1 MITLTDLL
9 NGKRDG
15 ISTLFFATTP
25 SLRATSPQGE
35 AFCLRG
41 AVVETTEGVSKIRIK
56 GRPMIAPTKK
66 VCVVS

>member
-1 MITLTDLL
+1 MAARIERVRCLGVTIT
-9 NGKRDG
+9 
-15 ISTLFFATTP
+15 TTP
-25 SLRATSPQGE
+25 SLRATSPQEE

>member
-1 MITLTDLL
+1 MGDKNT
-9 NGKRDG
+9 N
-15 ISTLFFATTP
+15 TP